1 MSVTPRVGGDSPG
14 SLVPSGLQVEAMQ
27 AGSGEASHTDVR
39 TDRIGGFFRY
49 LRRNPSLLVGALLLL
64 SLVLFSV
71 IGALLVDTQ
80 RARPLSVMAIQ
91 PPSRE
96 LLFGSDRQGRDLLAV
111 MIAGTP
117 LTIRIG
123 LIAGFIG
130 VGVGTVLAF
139 LAAYYGGILDT
150 IIRGMVDIGLTVPG
164 LVVLI
169 ILAVTIREGITV
181 NQMALVVA
189 CLAWLYPTR
198 VIRAQVLSMRE
209 RAWVQVARLSG
220 MSGPEVIIK
229 EMLPNL
235 FPYLAAALVN
245 SVSAAVLAS
254 IGLEALGLGPIESPT
269 LGMTVYWVQFNAAI
283 INGWW
288 WWWME
293 PIVILFI
300 LFVGLFL
307 VSLGLDEIANP
318 RLRRTV

>member
-1 MSVTPRVGGDSPG
+1 MSVTPNLGSEMPGPLAAGPAAPAFEDRASRELVKTDRVGA
-14 SLVPSGLQVEAMQ
+14 VM
-27 AGSGEASHTDVR
+27 
-39 TDRIGGFFRY
+39 RY
-49 LRRNPSLLVGALLLL
+49 LRRNPSLPIGLAMIL
-64 SLVLFSV
+64 SLILFSL
-71 IGALLVDTQ
+71 IGSLFVDTQ

-91 PPSRE
+91 PPSWE
-96 LLFGSDRQGRDLLAV
+96 LPFGSDRQGRDLLAV

-117 LTIRIG
+117 LTMRIG
-123 LIAGFIG
+123 LIAGLIG

-139 LAAYYGGILDT
+139 ISAYYGGIVDS
-150 IIRGMVDIGLTVPG
+150 IVRGMVDVGLTVPG

-198 VIRAQVLSMRE
+198 VIRSQVLTMRE
-209 RAWVQVARLSG
+209 RSWVQVARLSG
-220 MSGPEVIIK
+220 MSGPEVIVK

-245 SVSAAVLAS
+245 SVSGAVLAS
-254 IGLEALGLGPIESPT
+254 VGLEALGLGPIESPT

-288 WWWME
+288 WWWVE

-300 LFVGLFL
+300 LFIGLFL
-307 VSLGLDEIANP
+307 ISLGLDEIANP

>member
-1 MSVTPRVGGDSPG
+1 MSVTPQLGGGPLLAGESPVVVPELPEASRDAVKGDRVGA
-14 SLVPSGLQVEAMQ
+14 V
-27 AGSGEASHTDVR
+27 
-39 TDRIGGFFRY
+39 IRY
-49 LRRNPSLLVGALLLL
+49 LKRNPSLPIGIAMLMSLL
-64 SLVLFSV
+64 LFSV
-71 IGALLVDTQ
+71 IGSFLVDTQ

-91 PPSRE
+91 PPSWE
-96 LLFGSDRQGRDLLAV
+96 LPFGSDRQGRDLLAV

-123 LIAGFIG
+123 VIAGLIG
-130 VGVGTVLAF
+130 VGLGTVLAF
-139 LAAYYGGILDT
+139 VSAFYGGLLDT
-150 IIRGMVDIGLTVPG
+150 IVRGLVDIGLTVPG
-164 LVVLI
+164 LLVLI

-209 RAWVQVARLSG
+209 RTWVQVAKLSG
-220 MSGPEVIIK
+220 MTGPEIILK

-245 SVSAAVLAS
+245 SISGAVLAS
-254 IGLEALGLGPIESPT
+254 VGLEALGLGPIESPT
-269 LGMTVYWVQFNAAI
+269 LGMTVYWVQFNAAL

-288 WWWME
+288 WWWTA
-293 PIVILFI
+293 PIVVLFI
-300 LFVGLFL
+300 LFVGLFM

-318 RLRRTV
+318 RLRKTV

>member
-1 MSVTPRVGGDSPG
+1 MSVTPNLG
-14 SLVPSGLQVEAMQ
+14 SEVPTPLLAGPVSGATDL
-27 AGSGEASHTDVR
+27 EASSAVVR
-39 TDRIGGFFRY
+39 RDRLGASWRY
-49 LRRNPSLLVGALLLL
+49 LRRNPSLVVGLIMLL
-64 SLVLFSV
+64 SLVLFSG
-71 IGALLVDTQ
+71 IGALVIDTE

-91 PPSRE
+91 PPSWD
-96 LLFGSDRQGRDLLAV
+96 LPFGSDRQGRDLLAV

-130 VGVGTVLAF
+130 VGIGTILAF
-139 LAAYYGGILDT
+139 VSAYYGGLLDT
-150 IIRGMVDIGLTVPG
+150 IVRGMVDIGLTVPG

-169 ILAVTIREGITV
+169 ILAVTLRQGITV

-198 VIRAQVLSMRE
+198 VIRSQVLSMRE
-209 RAWVQVARLSG
+209 RTWVQVARLSG
-220 MSGPEVIIK
+220 MSGPEVIVK

-245 SVSAAVLAS
+245 SVSGAVLAS
-254 IGLEALGLGPIESPT
+254 VGLEALGLGPIESPT

-288 WWWME
+288 WWWVA
-293 PIVILFI
+293 PIVILFV

>member
-1 MSVTPRVGGDSPG
+1 MSVTPNIGSEIPG
-14 SLVPSGLQVEAMQ
+14 PLATGEMPAL
-27 AGSGEASHTDVR
+27 GEASVALVK
-39 TDRIGGFFRY
+39 TDRVGAVARY
-49 LRRNPSLLVGALLLL
+49 MKRNPSLLIGTIMLTF
-64 SLVLFSV
+64 LVLFSV
-71 IGALLVDTQ
+71 IGAFTVNTQ
-80 RARPLSVMAIQ
+80 RARPLSTMPTQ
-91 PPSRE
+91 PPSWE
-96 LLFGSDRQGRDLLAV
+96 LPFGSDRQGRDLLAV
-111 MIAGTP
+111 MVAGTP
-117 LTIRIG
+117 LTVRIG
-123 LIAGFIG
+123 VIAGLIG
-130 VGVGTVLAF
+130 VGIGTILAF
-139 LAAYYGGILDT
+139 IGAFYGGIADT
-150 IIRGMVDIGLTVPG
+150 IIRGLVDVGLTVPG

-198 VIRAQVLSMRE
+198 VIRAQVLTMRE
-209 RAWVQVARLSG
+209 RSWVQVARLSG
-220 MSGPEVIIK
+220 QSGPEIIAK

-245 SVSAAVLAS
+245 AISGAILAS
-254 IGLEALGLGPIESPT
+254 VGLEALGLGPIESPT

-288 WWWME
+288 WWWVA

>member
-1 MSVTPRVGGDSPG
+1 MSVTPNIGSEMPSVATVSAPAAASHERVRPDRVG
-14 SLVPSGLQVEAMQ
+14 A
-27 AGSGEASHTDVR
+27 
-39 TDRIGGFFRY
+39 IGRY

-64 SLVLFSV
+64 SLMLFSV
-71 IGALLVDTQ
+71 IGSLLVDTE

-91 PPSRE
+91 PPSWE
-96 LLFGSDRQGRDLLAV
+96 LPFGSDRQGRDLLAV

-123 LIAGFIG
+123 VIAGVIG
-130 VGVGTVLAF
+130 VGVGTILAF
-139 LAAYYGGILDT
+139 VSAYYGGLLDT
-150 IIRGMVDIGLTVPG
+150 IIRGLVDVGLTVPG
-164 LVVLI
+164 LLVLI
-169 ILAVTIREGITV
+169 ILAVSIREGITV

-198 VIRAQVLSMRE
+198 VIRSQVLTMRE
-209 RAWVQVARLSG
+209 RSWVQVARLSG
-220 MSGPEVIIK
+220 MSGPEVIVK
-229 EMLPNL
+229 ELLPNL

-269 LGMTVYWVQFNAAI
+269 LGMTVYWVQFNAAV

-288 WWWME
+288 WWWVT
-293 PIVILFI
+293 PIAILFI

-318 RLRRTV
+318 RLRKTV